1 MTELPP
7 EVTDDGENPTVV
19 PVGRP
24 EAVNPTVWGLPEMV
38 AVLMVLVAEEPDH
51 GRARGRRGAHGEV
64 TRWRGRGPGL
74 EQGYAVGPVHGGGER
89 PGEALGGRG
98 GEILIAGL
106 DRHRAGAGC
115 RHQGLGGVAGRGD
128 RDGLG

>member
-38 AVLMVLVAEEPDH
+38 AVLMVLVAEEP
-51 GRARGRRGAHGEV
+51 ATAEPEAGEA
-64 TRWRGRGPGL
+64 PM
-74 EQGYAVGPVHGGGER
+74 EKSPGGG
-89 PGEALGGRG
+89 
-98 GEILIAGL
+98 
-106 DRHRAGAGC
+106 
-115 RHQGLGGVAGRGD
+115 GGVPALNRATPSAQYMVVAND
-128 RDGLG
+128 PAKLWVAVEARS